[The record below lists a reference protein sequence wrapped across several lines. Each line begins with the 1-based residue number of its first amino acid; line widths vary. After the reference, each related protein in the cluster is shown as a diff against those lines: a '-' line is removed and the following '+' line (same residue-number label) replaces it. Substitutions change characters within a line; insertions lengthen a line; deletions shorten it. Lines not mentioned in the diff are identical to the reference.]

1 MKRRIVIQF
10 IVTAQEKR
18 KMQRAAKRR
27 GQSLSSFIRN
37 LTLYPHLKQLN
48 RRGGVIA

>member
-18 KMQRAAKRR
+18 KMQRAAKRVKL
-27 GQSLSSFIRN
+27 SLSEW
-37 LTLYPHLKQLN
+37 L
-48 RRGGVIA
+48 RRVAYLEPRQS